1 MSMWNQGNWGGN
13 PGGMPAYDESM
24 AGSPAVTAFFNAVYG
39 WMAAGLALTALT
51 AWLVAHNIVAF
62 TAAMGGPMLIGLFVA
77 QIVLVIAISGAVH
90 RINANVATVLFL
102 LYSALNGVTL
112 SGLFLVYAQVTLA
125 GAFLVTAVTFASVS
139 IYGMVTQRDLS
150 GFGSM
155 FMMLLIGL
163 VVASVVNLFFASSGL
178 YWLVTYGGVLLFVA
192 LTAYDTQRLKALA
205 IQTSSDPAMAARF
218 SVVGALRLYLDF
230 INLLLLLLRILGN
243 ANGRRR

>member
-1 MSMWNQGNWGGN
+1 MSMWNQGRWGGN
-13 PGGMPAYDESM
+13 TGDLPAFDPSL
-24 AGSPAVTAFFNAVYG
+24 AGSPAIITFFNAVYG

-51 AWLVAHNIVAF
+51 AYLVASNIQSF
-62 TAAMGGPMLIGLFVA
+62 GAALTGPMVIGLFVA
-77 QIVLVIAISGAVH
+77 QIILVMAISGAVH
-90 RINANVATVLFL
+90 RINANVATVMFL

-112 SGLFLVYAQVTLA
+112 SGLFLVYANVTLG

-139 IYGMVTQRDLS
+139 LYGMVTQRDLS

-192 LTAYDTQRLKALA
+192 LTAYDTQRLKVLA
-205 IQTSSDPAMAARF
+205 MQTAGDPAMAARF